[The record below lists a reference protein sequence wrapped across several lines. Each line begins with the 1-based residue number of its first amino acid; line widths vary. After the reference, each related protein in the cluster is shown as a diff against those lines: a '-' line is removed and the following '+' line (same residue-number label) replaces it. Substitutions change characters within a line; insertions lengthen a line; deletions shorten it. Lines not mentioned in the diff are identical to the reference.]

1 LNDVNGC
8 AADIGVIQGY
18 YKTRYIPGSVKLLSD
33 FEEGSSYNPRRQFYF
48 VLFSGC
54 SFCNESVPLTV
65 ATRAPSVLL
74 LTLNSEVYNF
84 SIQEWRNFNFY
95 FLSK

>member
-1 LNDVNGC
+1 
-8 AADIGVIQGY
+8 
-18 YKTRYIPGSVKLLSD
+18 
-33 FEEGSSYNPRRQFYF
+33 
-48 VLFSGC
+48 
-54 SFCNESVPLTV
+54 LTV